1 MTTQIVTD
9 TLDEYVWA
17 SRQSVFDPNGFLI
30 QEILTYDDGRVKTTT
45 LVDGLPTSVEHTDP
59 LNAASWTTI
68 SIGYFTPYGRINER
82 VVAYDDG
89 RSLTESFDPFG
100 NVITYRQIED
110 TGDRF
115 SWASQFFHYAPTGA
129 LSSHFVR
136 HDDGRE
142 VTAQFANGVQINRY
156 SNDRADAYDWHN
168 RTFTYDSNGVLQSI
182 ATTLDSGVVETK
194 SSFLGPVSGEI
205 SKTDV
210 NDRFAWD
217 SITTTYDAAGMKVST
232 VRIDDNGIQNTT
244 NFANNVPSTVSRL
257 DLDDVKAWEYRNATY
272 NAQGQLVLQTQRMDA
287 GFDIYRSFAA
297 GKILQRFDDDRF
309 DVRDWTERTFTYD
322 QQGRLE
328 SSTVQW
334 DSGVTVNKTYSNGV
348 LQQVVR
354 TDVDDAHSWAT
365 ILKQYGGPWNASL
378 LYVVRTA
385 DDGTRTIK
393 DSRGLDVFTGGT
405 SGTVTEDAGPT
416 LVATGSISM
425 VDGYRGSSV
434 FVAQSGVAGSLGLGL
449 FDVDDSGTWTYRLT
463 NNTFD
468 VQTLNAGESL
478 AEQITLQTQDGAEV
492 IVDVTI
498 QGQDDGPVP
507 IYVGDSPVY
516 LGELGNLA
524 ATPINFDLG
533 SLFSDDQAEDLTIRF
548 INNAVSGFRLVD
560 GILSANNQNSIEHFG
575 VSHRQLTA
583 TDSDGNLAYENVIL
597 TMAIAHDFG
606 DDFASNILP
615 STRVDAGQH
624 NDRLVF
630 GTGAGGGHGTLYIYT
645 WEGQDDVEFG
655 NSAAG
660 LYGSVFLD
668 TYVGNDTVTFGAN
681 AAASGS
687 DSAQGSVHVVL
698 GWGEDTFQAG
708 NNFASIGGVGL
719 VDGGGGNDRIIFAD
733 NAGRWGG
740 QLTIEAG
747 TGNDQIIFGTRAGA
761 EATAGQSAIDV
772 HGDAGDDN
780 ISFSNDAA
788 RDNGNL
794 RVYGG
799 DGNDTVQFG
808 QSAASYGGELL
819 VEGGAGDDRITLGAS
834 AGYSSGL
841 ARVYGGTGNDFLSVS
856 QNSGTAGGSV
866 ELYGG
871 VGEDTFTV
879 LPGSR
884 NITFDFGVD
893 TDVDTLSILGEM
905 SGRITNYV
913 RGQDIINIENLD
925 GIFWNVFDQ
934 GADRVLQSS
943 NGHNLT
949 VTGAAGVDLVDIL
962 PGAIENVAPVF
973 VGTADML
980 PRAEVGS
987 YVWYPYSIYL
997 DAQTLF
1003 SDANTSLAVA
1013 PDQLTIAVG
1022 ALPPG
1027 VTYSYGY
1034 LEFLDSQNFGLT
1046 GVFTIDI
1053 TATDLFGL
1061 SVTQTLNF
1069 EIGQSHNYGDY
1080 EPVFYLTDYVN
1091 GSVAGDVITVGSVY
1105 YEVTNEGAGF
1115 ELNSLAGDDTV
1126 AVGDVTMDSDY
1137 STFHL
1142 NTDAGDDD
1150 VTFRRFEA
1158 SGAGAFGRILLGV
1171 GADVL
1176 TFWGDADGVRIDL
1189 GADTDADT
1197 LILTRSVEDGRI
1209 SNWTQGVDTVDVF
1222 DHTLWAVTL
1231 DDGTDTTLSDGTS
1244 TLTFLGVTGLTD
1256 AGDFLI

>member
-1 MTTQIVTD
+1 MTTQIITD

-17 SRQSVFDPNGFLI
+17 TRQSVFDANGFLI

-45 LVDGLPTSVEHTDP
+45 LVDGSPTSVEHTDP

-68 SIGYFTPYGRINER
+68 SIGYFTPYGRIIER

-89 RSLTESFDPFG
+89 RTLTENFNSFGTLTFRRM
-100 NVITYRQIED
+100 VD
-110 TGDRF
+110 TGDEF
-115 SWASQFFHYAPTGA
+115 TWTTKYSLYDPTGA
-129 LSSHFVR
+129 VFHRYVR

-142 VTAQFANGVQINRY
+142 LTTQFANGVQTSREVL
-156 SNDRADAYDWHN
+156 DRADAYDWHY

-182 ATTLDSGVVETK
+182 ATTLDSGIVETK
-194 SSFLGPVSGEI
+194 SSFLGPLSGEI

-210 NDRFAWD
+210 HDRFEWD
-217 SITTTYDAAGMKVST
+217 SITTTYDASGMKVT
-232 VRIDDNGIQNTT
+232 AVRIDDNGIQNTT
-244 NFANNVPSTVSRL
+244 NFANGVRWTGNWL

-272 NAQGQLVLQTQRMDA
+272 NAQGQLVLLTQRMDA
-287 GFDIYRSFAA
+287 GFDIDRSFAA
-297 GKILQRFDDDRF
+297 GKITQRIDDDRF
-309 DVRDWTERTFTYD
+309 DVMDWTERTFTYD
-322 QQGRLE
+322 EKGRLG

-334 DSGVTVNKTYSNGV
+334 DDGVTVNKAYSNGV

-354 TDVDDAHSWAT
+354 TDVDGAYSWAT
-365 ILKQYGGPWNASL
+365 ILKQYDPWDASL

-385 DDGTRTIK
+385 DDGTYTIK
-393 DSRGLDVFTGGT
+393 DPRGLDLFAGET
-405 SGTVTEDAGPT
+405 SGTVIEDTGPT

-425 VDGYRGSSV
+425 VDGYRGSPL
-434 FVAQSGVAGSLGLGL
+434 FVAQTGVAGSLGLGL

-463 NNTFD
+463 NNIFD

-478 AEQITLQTQDGAEV
+478 AEQITFETLDGAMV
-492 IVDVTI
+492 VVDVTI
-498 QGQDDGPVP
+498 QGQDDGPIP

-524 ATPINFDLG
+524 AAPINFDLG
-533 SLFSDDQAEDLTIRF
+533 SLFSDDQADDLTVRF
-548 INNAVSGFRLVD
+548 THNAVSGFNLVD
-560 GILSANNQNSIEHFG
+560 GILSATNQNSIEHFG
-575 VSHRQLTA
+575 VSYRLLTA
-583 TDSDGNLAYENVIL
+583 TDSDGNSAFANAIL

-615 STRVDAGQH
+615 STRVDAGQW

-630 GTGAGGGHGTLYIYT
+630 GTGAGGGLGTLSIYT
-645 WEGQDDVEFG
+645 WDGQDEVEFG

-668 TYVGNDTVTFGAN
+668 TYIGNDTVTFGAN
-681 AAASGS
+681 AAASGTES
-687 DSAQGSVHVVL
+687 EQGSVHVVL
-698 GWGEDTFQAG
+698 AWGDDTFTAG
-708 NNFASIGGVGL
+708 NNFASIKGLGL
-719 VDGGGGNDRIIFAD
+719 VDGGDGNDRITFAD

-780 ISFSNDAA
+780 ISFGNDAA

-808 QSAASYGGELL
+808 QLAASYGGELL
-819 VEGGAGDDRITLGAS
+819 VEGGAGDDRLTLGAS

-841 ARVYGGTGNDFLSVS
+841 ARVYGGTGHDILSVG

-871 VGEDTFTV
+871 AGADSFTV
-879 LPGSR
+879 AHGSR
-884 NITFDFGVD
+884 NITVDFGAD
-893 TDVDTLSILGEM
+893 TDADTLTILGGM

-913 RGQDIINIENLD
+913 RGQDIINIPNLD
-925 GIFWNVFDQ
+925 GIFWKVSDQ
-934 GADRVLQSS
+934 GADCVLQSS

-949 VTGAAGVDLVDIL
+949 VTGAAGVDLVDLL

-980 PRAEVGS
+980 PSAEVGS
-987 YVWYPYSIYL
+987 YVWFPYSINLY
-997 DAQTLF
+997 AQTLF

-1034 LEFLDSQNFGLT
+1034 LEFLDNQNFGLT

-1091 GSVAGDVITVGSVY
+1091 GSVAGDYIKVGSVY

-1126 AVGDVTMDSDY
+1126 TVGDVTMDSDY

-1150 VTFRRFEA
+1150 VRLSRFEA
-1158 SGAGAFGRILLGV
+1158 SGAGAYGRILLGV

-1197 LILTRSVEDGRI
+1197 LIFFGSVEDGRI
-1209 SNWTQGVDTVDVF
+1209 SNWTQGVDTVDVV

-1256 AGDFLI
+1256 ANDFLI